1 MRKSDSILD
10 TLSVPRT
17 LRHKMKTDIALCL
30 WVSSHNM
37 FDVAG
42 NVTILTAIIEH
53 GEAGYVNPEFALK

>member
-1 MRKSDSILD
+1 
-10 TLSVPRT
+10 
-17 LRHKMKTDIALCL
+17 MKTDIALCL

-53 GEAGYVNPEFALK
+53 GEGSVKQDMLTQNLL